1 MKPHCPDLYQ
11 PCSAIRCSTAAR
23 ATRAYLA
30 SLASLASLATLTGCA
45 LPSAAP
51 KLDAELGLAT
61 RQALAQQVLRP
72 EAGRE
77 PATSSAAVT
86 SFDGVSAVNA
96 LTRHREGF
104 KAPPSSFSVLGIGA
118 SGNP

>member
-1 MKPHCPDLYQ
+1 MKPHCPDLL
-11 PCSAIRCSTAAR
+11 PLCTPSRR
-23 ATRAYLA
+23 
-30 SLASLASLATLTGCA
+30 SLAICTALATLATLTGCA

-51 KLDAELGLAT
+51 RLDAELGQAT
-61 RQALAQQVLRP
+61 RQALARQVLRP

-77 PATSSAAVT
+77 PAAASAAAT

>member
-1 MKPHCPDLYQ
+1 MKLHSTDLHQ
-11 PCSAIRCSTAAR
+11 CANARCRSRSVRPAL
-23 ATRAYLA
+23 ATLT
-30 SLASLASLATLTGCA
+30 SLVTLATLTGCA

-77 PATSSAAVT
+77 PAPASATVS

-104 KAPPSSFSVLGIGA
+104 KAPPSSFGVLGIGA

>member
-1 MKPHCPDLYQ
+1 VKPHSPGQ
-11 PCSAIRCSTAAR
+11 PHCTPSRR
-23 ATRAYLA
+23 
-30 SLASLASLATLTGCA
+30 SLAACTALAALATIGGCA

-77 PATSSAAVT
+77 PSTASAPST

>member
-1 MKPHCPDLYQ
+1 MKPHSPDLHH
-11 PCSAIRCSTAAR
+11 PANPRCRGLTAR
-23 ATRAYLA
+23 PTLA
-30 SLASLASLATLTGCA
+30 MLTALVTLATLTGCA

-51 KLDAELGLAT
+51 KLDAELGQAT

-72 EAGRE
+72 DAGRE
-77 PATSSAAVT
+77 PASASANA
-86 SFDGVSAVNA
+86 SGFDGVSAVNA
-96 LTRHREGF
+96 LARHREGF